1 MGVKKR
7 EDQKDETEGE
17 RRRVGGRKI
26 INSRKKESQKVRKY
40 ERLNN
45 CHGHILSK
53 KKKKKKQYSKMTRW
67 MHKNER

>member
-26 INSRKKESQKVRKY
+26 INTVVS
-40 ERLNN
+40 
-45 CHGHILSK
+45 G
-53 KKKKKKQYSKMTRW
+53 
-67 MHKNER
+67 

>member
-17 RRRVGGRKI
+17 RRRVGGRKF

-45 CHGHILSK
+45 CHGHI
-53 KKKKKKQYSKMTRW
+53 
-67 MHKNER
+67 